1 MGGVC
6 ADDQRGVVWRKYAS
20 QPATRGDDSLR
31 DDGSTTRSG
40 TLPRG
45 GNGGRKRT
53 DRDWD
58 TPLLPGSNG
67 SARLLAEE
75 LACSGIASIRYDKRA
90 SGPHARENMEQ
101 LVGKLSMQSHVD
113 ELAGAVRMLAD
124 ASFVRQDYIFVL
136 ANSEGNL
143 HALHYQLGAPTI
155 PPAGL
160 VLTAPPGRAIGTLA
174 RSQLAE
180 QFKLLPE
187 PELLLSLY
195 DASLARFLRGESA
208 EPDPRLPDAAQMLL
222 RSLETPANLP
232 FTRELWVADA
242 AALLAEIDVPALVV
256 IGKKDIQV
264 DWQADGELL
273 QRAAAGRKDVTFLF
287 PEHAN
292 HVLKHESLARTE
304 LNAADV
310 QVRYNAADAYLDG
323 ETVAAIV
330 EWLRAHFL

>member
-1 MGGVC
+1 MNNNESCGESKEVSWQLGATTVY
-6 ADDQRGVVWRKYAS
+6 GTMVV
-20 QPATRGDDSLR
+20 
-31 DDGSTTRSG
+31 
-40 TLPRG
+40 PRG
-45 GNGGRKRT
+45 PGPFPGVAMVAGSGPT

-75 LACSGIASIRYDKRA
+75 LACSGIASVRYDKRA

-113 ELAGAVRMLAD
+113 ELAGAVRTLAD
-124 ASFVRQDYIFVL
+124 APLVREDRIFAL

-143 HALHYQLGAPTI
+143 HALHYQLRAPTI
-155 PPAGL
+155 PLAGL
-160 VLTAPPGRAIGTLA
+160 VLTAPPGRAISTVA

-180 QFKLLPE
+180 QFRILPD

-195 DASLARFLRGESA
+195 DEALSRFLRGESA
-208 EPDPRLPDAAQMLL
+208 EPDPRLPDSAQMLL

-232 FTRELWVADA
+232 FARELWVADA
-242 AALLAEIDVPALVV
+242 AALLTDIDVPALVV

-264 DWQADGELL
+264 DWQADGEPL
-273 QRAAAGRKDVTFLF
+273 QRAATRRKDVTFLF
-287 PEHAN
+287 PEYAN
-292 HVLKHESLARTE
+292 HVLKHESLAREE
-304 LNAADV
+304 LNPADV
-310 QVRYNAADAYLDG
+310 QSRYNASSAYLDG

-330 EWLRAHFL
+330 EWLRAHFQ